1 MKPIA
6 LRCKLFVAAL
16 FFTTL
21 LISVP
26 PALAADSLITWRLS
40 GFSQGN
46 VSFSGTIVYNF
57 THPGLSLYAIT
68 VVAVE
73 PGFYDYSHTFT
84 PGNSTC
90 RFSPN
95 ALTITSNS
103 VDLGPGSVLQL
114 HPDTASGCF
123 ANPAAFSALASVTF
137 DTQYCRV
144 SPQARGEVV
153 PGPASF
159 SASHAEP

>member
-1 MKPIA
+1 MKIA
-6 LRCKLFVAAL
+6 LRCRLFAAAL
-16 FFTTL
+16 FLTTL
-21 LISVP
+21 LISAT

-57 THPGLSLYAIT
+57 THPALSVYDIT

-73 PGFYDYSHTFT
+73 PDFYNYRHTFT
-84 PGNSTC
+84 PGNSTS

-103 VDLGPGSVLQL
+103 VDLGPGSVLSL

-123 ANPAAFSALASVTF
+123 ANPAAFSALASVSF
-137 DTQYCRV
+137 ETQYCRV
-144 SPQARGEVV
+144 SPQAQGELV
-153 PGPASF
+153 PGATSF
-159 SASHAEP
+159 SAPPAEP